1 MKLPFDW
8 DMVHRVKRIATTREH
23 QLSCIR
29 NWYAF
34 FEIHINADGLYYAR
48 FNFSGLEAHQHVSG
62 TYYDGD
68 LLIQRYYFM
77 RWTSARSVCEAIENE
92 NLAMVKRIA

>member
-1 MKLPFDW
+1 MKLPPFDW
-8 DMVHRVKRIATTREH
+8 NRSKRIESAREYR
-23 QLSCIR
+23 LNSIK

-48 FNFSGLEAHQHVSG
+48 FNFSGLEAHPYVSG